1 MKLIFPA
8 ILFLT
13 VVFFSNCTKSVEA
26 LVHINCDGL
35 VTDTLGTNDSG
46 KIYIPN
52 AFTPNGDGLN
62 EIYRPF
68 TQNIDSIEFTIYDE
82 NNTVVFTSKL
92 LGDGWLP
99 LAPPALPIVKYYYKI
114 QATTNNNKK
123 IGVCGNVYALTC
135 YTINPPKSF
144 YYFEDMLTLNGF
156 TGPTAETLST
166 CPQ

>member
-13 VVFFSNCTKSVEA
+13 VALFSNCTKSGA
-26 LVHINCDGL
+26 PINHINCDGL
-35 VTDTLGTNDSG
+35 VTDTLGSNDSG
-46 KIYIPN
+46 RIYIPN

-99 LAPPALPIVKYYYKI
+99 PPPALPIVKYYYKI

-123 IGVCGNVYALTC
+123 IGVCGNVFVLTC
-135 YTINPPKSF
+135 YTINPAKSF
-144 YYFEDMLTLNGF
+144 YYFEDMLTMNGF
-156 TGPTAETLST
+156 TGTTLETLVT
-166 CPQ
+166 CP